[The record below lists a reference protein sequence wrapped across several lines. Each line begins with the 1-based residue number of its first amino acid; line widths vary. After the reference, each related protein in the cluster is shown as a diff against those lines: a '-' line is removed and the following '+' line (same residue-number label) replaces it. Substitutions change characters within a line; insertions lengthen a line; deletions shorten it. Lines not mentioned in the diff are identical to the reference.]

1 MVRGLPPPPS
11 TPGVVWYVEPT
22 VHASRILPGHFG
34 HDMLNNYARAPRPPV
49 IDVRSPGGRAP
60 PTPPRAQL
68 YVFNT
73 IWEMNLTHWMDW
85 GKLRHVVDDAVRSK
99 LTGEGLMTFWADNL
113 SVLTKALGMVI
124 THPGPSGDLGTGRCK
139 RFVLLVEDGVVKFV
153 QLSEAPDDPAG
164 DNDSTS
170 PVTAETLVEK
180 ILTLL

>member
-1 MVRGLPPPPS
+1 MAAEEQLKAKGIEKVFVYCVNDAAVMKAWAKDQ
-11 TPGVVWYVEPT
+11 GV
-22 VHASRILPGHFG
+22 
-34 HDMLNNYARAPRPPV
+34 
-49 IDVRSPGGRAP
+49 
-60 PTPPRAQL
+60 
-68 YVFNT
+68 
-73 IWEMNLTHWMDW
+73 
-85 GKLRHVVDDAVRSK
+85 
-99 LTGEGLMTFWADNL
+99 TGEGLMTFWADNL